1 MNCEQAKVF
10 LGNGD
15 NLVLGL
21 NDALNIRFILWSDD
35 YDPGNPEELETR
47 FAQMI
52 HSYPDYTV
60 KRDDGT
66 GLECLR
72 RSRAEKKLDKS

>member
-1 MNCEQAKVF
+1 MNCEQAKLF
-10 LGNGD
+10 LSMGD
-15 NLVLGL
+15 DLVLSL

-35 YDPGNPEELETR
+35 YNADDPEPFELR

-60 KRDDGT
+60 KRDDGKE
-66 GLECLR
+66 LECLR
-72 RSRAEKKLDKS
+72 RSRAEKNKLKS